1 MKRSYILLAAL
12 LILAFAP
19 GLWQPGA
26 LAAQVSSA
34 AGDPPAINDS
44 VIAFLQDEPTPTPT
58 ETPTPTASATPT
70 PTATSTPEPTPTATL
85 PPAGV
90 RPVVVIAAYSTKPAL
105 VTPGKEFSLD
115 IRLVN
120 QGQTAARNIILT
132 IPAGNFIPLETGGVL
147 AVSELVPGDR
157 QKLTQPL
164 AASSSLTGS
173 VATLEVKISYTD
185 VAGQAFNEAFII
197 ALNLEPP
204 RSGPAATATPTPTP
218 TQIAINRPQ
227 LVISS
232 YQTDVSPL
240 QPGTQFTLILTV
252 FNTGNADAKRVTMIA
267 GGASLNPKPGNGE
280 GDPLQP
286 DSFTGSGGEFTN
298 FSPVGVSNVQSLGDL
313 PAGIAMTAQQP
324 LIVNVTTNPGAY
336 SFKISFAYL
345 DAKGNLLI
353 DDQVISLLVLSLP
366 VVEINFYRD
375 PGAMFLGQPNQLPI
389 QIVNL
394 GRKSAVFGNMR
405 VSAPNGQLSNNT
417 IFVGPLEP
425 GGFFPLDATW
435 MPDTPGPVEVTVSVD
450 YTDDF
455 NRPQNITQ
463 ILTVEVLEA
472 PPIEPGNGPGMGPGE
487 SPGGFPPLGQ
497 PETFWQKALR
507 FLAGLFGLDSGLPT
521 STPGEGIPPEG
532 ETPPGQGPVG
542 PGPIIIEPPIKGP

>member
-1 MKRSYILLAAL
+1 MKRTIILLSIL

-19 GLWQPGA
+19 GPWLTGA
-26 LAAQVSSA
+26 LAAQASEAKGDALPISGSA
-34 AGDPPAINDS
+34 
-44 VIAFLQDEPTPTPT
+44 IAALQDEPTPTPT
-58 ETPTPTASATPT
+58 ETPTPTA
-70 PTATSTPEPTPTATL
+70 TATATLEPTPTATL
-85 PPAGV
+85 PQTGV
-90 RPVVVIAAYSTKPAL
+90 RPVVVLAAYSSKPAL
-105 VTPGKEFSLD
+105 ISPGKEFSLE

-120 QGQTAARNIILT
+120 QGQSTARNIIVI

-147 AVSELVPGDR
+147 AVSELVPGER

-185 VAGQAFNEAFII
+185 LAGQAFNEAFII
-197 ALNLEPP
+197 ALNLAQPVY
-204 RSGPAATATPTPTP
+204 SGPAATATPTPTP
-218 TQIAINRPQ
+218 TPIAINRPQ
-227 LVISS
+227 LVISG

-240 QPGTQFTLILTV
+240 QPGTQFLLTLTV
-252 FNTGNADAKRVTMIA
+252 FNAGNADAKRVTMIA
-267 GGASLNPKPGNGE
+267 GGATLNTSPGDGE
-280 GDPLQP
+280 GDPLEP
-286 DSFTGSGGEFTN
+286 DSFTASGGEFTN
-298 FSPVGVSNVQSLGDL
+298 FSPVGISNVQSLGDL
-313 PAGIAMTAQQP
+313 PAGIALTAQQP

-345 DAKGNLLI
+345 DARGNLLI

-375 PGAMFLGQPNQLPI
+375 PGAIFTGQPNQLPI

-394 GRKSAVFGNMR
+394 GRKSAVFGNMT

-425 GGFFPLDATW
+425 GGYFPLDSTW
-435 MPDTPGPVEVTVSVD
+435 IPELPGLVELTVSVD

-455 NRPQNITQ
+455 NLPQNITQ
-463 ILTVEVLEA
+463 TLTVEVLEA
-472 PPIEPGNGPGMGPGE
+472 PPMEPGNEPGMGPGE
-487 SPGGFPPLGQ
+487 GEGGFPPEGQ
-497 PETFWQKALR
+497 AETFWQKALR
-507 FLAGLFGLDSGLPT
+507 FLAGLLGLNSGLPT
-521 STPGEGIPPEG
+521 STPVEGIPPEG
-532 ETPPGQGPVG
+532 EGPPGEGPVG